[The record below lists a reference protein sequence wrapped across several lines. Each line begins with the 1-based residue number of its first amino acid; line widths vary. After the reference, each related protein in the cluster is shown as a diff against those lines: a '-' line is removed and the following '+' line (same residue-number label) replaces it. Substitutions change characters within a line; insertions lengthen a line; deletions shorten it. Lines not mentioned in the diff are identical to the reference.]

1 MQPYV
6 PELIALAVILLG
18 GVLGAVR
25 GLLMTVYSLVK
36 IIAMIVLTVVLY
48 PFVKVLIPDQLGWEA
63 GAATLIA
70 LIIAVVALGLLAKIL
85 RLVDK
90 IPVIHSINRIAGAI
104 LGAVLGAVL
113 VLIALLVICLC
124 QQAEW
129 CREIYFAVEHSEVF
143 FPLLKILYESVPVLG
158 SLKVVA

>member
-6 PELIALAVILLG
+6 PELIALAIIILG
-18 GVLGAVR
+18 GVLGAAR

-48 PFVKVLIPDQLGWEA
+48 PLVKVLVPDQLGWEA

-70 LIIAVVALGLLAKIL
+70 LIIAIVALGLLAKVL

-104 LGAVLGAVL
+104 LGAVLGAVV

-129 CREIYFAVEHSEVF
+129 CQEIYSAIEHSKVF
-143 FPLLKILYESVPVLG
+143 IPLLNFLYEKVPAL
-158 SLKVVA
+158 SNR